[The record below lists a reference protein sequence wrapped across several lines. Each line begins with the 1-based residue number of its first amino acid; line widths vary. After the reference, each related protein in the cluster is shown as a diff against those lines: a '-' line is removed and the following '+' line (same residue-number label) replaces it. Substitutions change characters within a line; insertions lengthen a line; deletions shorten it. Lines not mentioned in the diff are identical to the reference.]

1 MNFCLLV
8 KPVFTVVPNI
18 GFVLEGSNVT
28 LHCSAEG
35 VPKPDIS
42 WSFSGAQMPRHKQ
55 EGGNLK
61 LMDVKNNAAYEGNYT
76 CVGSS
81 RAGSSSKSVKLVV
94 DGK

>member
-1 MNFCLLV
+1 M
-8 KPVFTVVPNI
+8 PNI

-76 CVGSS
+76 CVGSN
-81 RAGSSSKSVKLVV
+81 RAGFSSKSVKLVV